1 MKKLLA
7 ILFIAITTFAHAQT
21 NKLSPHGQKVT
32 KDSIGIAI
40 HSDTAKY
47 YRSRVSTINLSDTTQ
62 TYTYDIVHAHTRS
75 NIQSITVPKS
85 FTQKQ
90 VDSVFKSKQ

>member
-1 MKKLLA
+1 MLIIFVAVSAVCSAQSAKLPKS
-7 ILFIAITTFAHAQT
+7 QR
-21 NKLSPHGQKVT
+21 VT
-32 KDSIGIAI
+32 KDSIGVAI
-40 HSDTAKY
+40 YSDTAKY

-62 TYTYDIVHAHTRS
+62 TYTYTVVHNHS
-75 NIQSITVPKS
+75 HKDVQSITVPKS